1 MALLDKLVADRNV
14 ATPLYLQLA
23 QSLRHAIAAGI
34 VEGGEAL
41 PSERLLSE
49 QTGASRV
56 TIRRALEQLINEGL
70 IVRRHGSGT
79 YLAPRIEQRGS
90 ELSSFSSDTQNRGA
104 SPGSVWIKKALA
116 TASPEEA
123 LTLGISVGAPVVHLA
138 RIRLANGEPL
148 AIEEAVLSATL
159 LPPVDEIGDS
169 LYAAL
174 STKSNRPVSGS
185 QRLTA
190 SLATS
195 IEAGLLSIQENS
207 EVLRIER
214 RTFRADGTPVELTRS
229 AYRGDRYE
237 FVSELKDV

>member
-1 MALLDKLVADRNV
+1 MSLVEQLTADRNV
-14 ATPLYLQLA
+14 STPLYLQLA
-23 QSLRHAIAAGI
+23 QGLRQAISAGF

-56 TIRRALEQLINEGL
+56 TIRRAIEQLIDEGL

-79 YLAPRIEQRGS
+79 YLAPRIEQPGGD
-90 ELSSFSSDTQNRGA
+90 LTSFSSDAQNRGA
-104 SPGSVWIKKALA
+104 SPGSIWIMKTLSMP
-116 TASPEEA
+116 TPEEA
-123 LTLGISVGAPVVHLA
+123 IALGIDTTAPVVKLA
-138 RIRLANGEPL
+138 RVRLANGEPL
-148 AIEEAVLSATL
+148 AIEEAVVAAAL
-159 LPPVDEIGDS
+159 LPAIDQIGDS

-174 STKSNRPVSGS
+174 ATKNNRPVNGT

-195 IEAGLLSIQENS
+195 IEAGLLSIHENS

-214 RTFRADGTPVELTRS
+214 RTFRADGVPVEITRS
-229 AYRGDRYE
+229 AYRGDRFE
-237 FVSELKDV
+237 FVTELKDV

>member
-1 MALLDKLVADRNV
+1 MPLADQLIADRNV
-14 ATPLYLQLA
+14 STPLYLQLA
-23 QSLRHAIAAGI
+23 QGLRQAISAGF
-34 VEGGEAL
+34 VGGGEAL

-56 TIRRALEQLINEGL
+56 TIRRALEQLIDEGL

-79 YLAPRIEQRGS
+79 YLAPRIQQPGS
-90 ELSSFSSDTQNRGA
+90 DLTSFSNDTQNRGA
-104 SPGSVWIKKALA
+104 APSSVWIMKSLGQANE
-116 TASPEEA
+116 EEA
-123 LTLGISVGAPVVHLA
+123 AALNLSLGASVVHLA
-138 RIRLANGEPL
+138 RVRLANGEPL
-148 AIEEAVLSATL
+148 AIEEAVLAADL
-159 LPPVDEIGDS
+159 LPPIEAIGDS

-174 STKSNRPVSGS
+174 GTKNNRPVRGN

-195 IEAGLLSIQENS
+195 IEAGLLSIRENS

-214 RTFRADGTPVELTRS
+214 RTFRADGRPVELTRS

>member
-1 MALLDKLVADRNV
+1 MALVDKLVTDRSA

-23 QSLRHAIAAGI
+23 QSLRQAISAGF

-56 TIRRALEQLINEGL
+56 TIRRALEQLIDEGL

-79 YLAPRIEQRGS
+79 YLAPRIQQPGS
-90 ELSSFSSDTQNRGA
+90 ELTGFSSDTQNRGA
-104 SPGSVWIKKALA
+104 SPSSVWIMKTLA
-116 TASPEEA
+116 RASEEEA
-123 LTLGISVGAPVVHLA
+123 LALGLTVGASVVHLA
-138 RIRLANGEPL
+138 RVRLANGEPL
-148 AIEEAVLSATL
+148 AIEEAVLSAEL

-174 STKSNRPVSGS
+174 ATKNNRPVSGR

>member
-1 MALLDKLVADRNV
+1 MSLVEQLTANRNV
-14 ATPLYLQLA
+14 STPLYLQLA
-23 QSLRHAIAAGI
+23 QGLRQAISAGF

-56 TIRRALEQLINEGL
+56 TIRRAIEQLIDEGL

-79 YLAPRIEQRGS
+79 YLAPRIEQAGGD
-90 ELSSFSSDTQNRGA
+90 LTSFSSDVQNRGA
-104 SPGSVWIKKALA
+104 SPSSIWIMKTPAQA
-116 TASPEEA
+116 NGEEA
-123 LTLGISVGAPVVHLA
+123 AALSINVNAPIIKLA
-138 RIRLANGEPL
+138 RVRLANGEPL
-148 AIEEAVLSATL
+148 AIEEAIVAAAL
-159 LPPVDEIGDS
+159 LPPIDQIGDS

-174 STKSNRPVSGS
+174 ATKNNRPVKGT

-195 IEAGLLSIQENS
+195 LEAGLLSIQENS

-214 RTFRADGTPVELTRS
+214 RTFRADGTPVEITRS
-229 AYRGDRYE
+229 AYRGDRFE

>member
-1 MALLDKLVADRNV
+1 MAFVDKLTADRNV

-23 QSLRHAIAAGI
+23 QGLRHAISAGF

-56 TIRRALEQLINEGL
+56 TIRRALEQLIAEGL

-79 YLAPRIEQRGS
+79 YLAPRIQQPGS
-90 ELSSFSSDTQNRGA
+90 ELTGFSNDTQNRGA
-104 SPGSVWIKKALA
+104 APSSVWIMKTIALA
-116 TASPEEA
+116 SEEEA
-123 LTLGISVGAPVVHLA
+123 HTLSLDIGAAVVRLA
-138 RIRLANGEPL
+138 RVRLANGEPL
-148 AIEEAVLSATL
+148 AIEEAVLSADL
-159 LPPVDEIGDS
+159 LPPIDEIGDS

-174 STKSNRPVSGS
+174 ARKNNRPVSGR

-195 IEAGLLSIQENS
+195 IEAGLLSIKENS

-214 RTFRADGTPVELTRS
+214 RTFRRDGTPVELTRS

>member
-1 MALLDKLVADRNV
+1 MSLVEQLNANRN
-14 ATPLYLQLA
+14 ASTPLYLQLA
-23 QSLRHAIAAGI
+23 QGLRQAISAGF

-56 TIRRALEQLINEGL
+56 TIRRAIEQLIDEGL

-79 YLAPRIEQRGS
+79 YLAPRIQQPGGD
-90 ELSSFSSDTQNRGA
+90 LTSFSFDTQNRGA
-104 SPGSVWIKKALA
+104 SPASVWIMKALA
-116 TASPEEA
+116 TPSFEEA
-123 LTLGISVGAPVVHLA
+123 TGLAIDVKTPIVKLA
-138 RIRLANGEPL
+138 RVRLANGEPL
-148 AIEEAVLSATL
+148 AIEEAIVPAFL
-159 LPPVDEIGDS
+159 LPPIDEIGDS

-174 STKSNRPVSGS
+174 ETKNNRPVQGS

-195 IEAGLLSIQENS
+195 LEAGLLSIHENS

-214 RTFRADGTPVELTRS
+214 RTFRQDGTPVEITRS
-229 AYRGDRYE
+229 AYRGDRFE
-237 FVSELKDV
+237 FVTELKDV

>member
-1 MALLDKLVADRNV
+1 MSLVEQLTADRNV
-14 ATPLYLQLA
+14 STPLYLQLA
-23 QSLRHAIAAGI
+23 QGLRQAISAGF

-56 TIRRALEQLINEGL
+56 TIRRAIEQLIDEGL

-79 YLAPRIEQRGS
+79 YLAPRIEQPGGD
-90 ELSSFSSDTQNRGA
+90 LTSFSSDAQNRGA
-104 SPGSVWIKKALA
+104 SPGSIWIMKTLSVP
-116 TASPEEA
+116 TLEEA
-123 LTLGISVGAPVVHLA
+123 HALQIDVTAPVVKLA
-138 RIRLANGEPL
+138 RVRLANGEPL
-148 AIEEAVLSATL
+148 AIEEAVVAAAL
-159 LPPVDEIGDS
+159 LPAIDQIGDS

-174 STKSNRPVSGS
+174 ATKNNRPVNGT

-195 IEAGLLSIQENS
+195 LEAGLLSIHENS

-214 RTFRADGTPVELTRS
+214 RTFRADGVPVEITRS
-229 AYRGDRYE
+229 AYRGDRFE
-237 FVSELKDV
+237 FVTELKDV

>member
-1 MALLDKLVADRNV
+1 MALVGKLIANRNV

-23 QSLRHAIAAGI
+23 QGLRQAISDGF
-34 VEGGEAL
+34 VGGGEAL

-56 TIRRALEQLINEGL
+56 TIRRAIEQLIDEGL

-79 YLAPRIEQRGS
+79 YLAPRIQQPGS
-90 ELSSFSSDTQNRGA
+90 ELTGFSSDTQNRGA
-104 SPGSVWIKKALA
+104 SPSSVWIMKSLA
-116 TASPEEA
+116 NANNEEA
-123 LTLGISVGAPVVHLA
+123 IALDVAIGDSIVRLA
-138 RIRLANGEPL
+138 RVRLANGEPL
-148 AIEEAVLSATL
+148 AIEEAVVAAIL
-159 LPPVDEIGDS
+159 LPPIDEIGDS

-174 STKSNRPVSGS
+174 ATKNNQPVKGN

>member
-1 MALLDKLVADRNV
+1 MSLVEQLNANRN
-14 ATPLYLQLA
+14 ASTPLYLQLA
-23 QSLRHAIAAGI
+23 QGLRQAISAGF

-56 TIRRALEQLINEGL
+56 TIRRAIEQLIAEGL

-79 YLAPRIEQRGS
+79 YLAPRIQQPGG
-90 ELSSFSSDTQNRGA
+90 ELTSFSFDAQNRGA
-104 SPGSVWIKKALA
+104 SPTSLWIMKTL
-116 TASPEEA
+116 ASPSAEEA
-123 LTLGISVGAPVVHLA
+123 AGLAIAIKDPIVKLA
-138 RIRLANGEPL
+138 RVRLANGEPL
-148 AIEEAVLSATL
+148 AIEEAIVPAAL
-159 LPPVDEIGDS
+159 LPPLDDIGDS

-174 STKSNRPVSGS
+174 ATKNNRPVHGN

-195 IEAGLLSIQENS
+195 LEAGLLSIQENS

-214 RTFRADGTPVELTRS
+214 RTFRADGTPVEITRS
-229 AYRGDRYE
+229 AYRGDRFE
-237 FVSELKDV
+237 FVTELKDV

>member
-1 MALLDKLVADRNV
+1 MALVDKLIADRNV

-23 QSLRHAIAAGI
+23 QGLRQAIGAGF
-34 VEGGEAL
+34 VEGGNAL

-56 TIRRALEQLINEGL
+56 TIRRALEQLIGEGL

-79 YLAPRIEQRGS
+79 YLAPRIQQPGS
-90 ELSSFSSDTQNRGA
+90 ELTGFSSDTQNRGA
-104 SPGSVWIKKALA
+104 SPGSVWIMKTLAPANEEQAIALG
-116 TASPEEA
+116 
-123 LTLGISVGAPVVHLA
+123 LKVGAPVVHLA

-148 AIEEAVLSATL
+148 AIEDAIVAADL
-159 LPPVDEIGDS
+159 LPPIDEIGDS

-174 STKSNRPVSGS
+174 AVKKNRPVRGS

-214 RTFRADGTPVELTRS
+214 RTFRHDGTPVELTRS

-237 FVSELKDV
+237 FVSELRDV

>member
-1 MALLDKLVADRNV
+1 MELASKLIADRQV

-23 QSLRHAIAAGI
+23 QRLREAISQGF
-34 VEGGEAL
+34 VGGGEAL

-56 TIRRALEQLINEGL
+56 TIRRAIEQLINEGL

-79 YLAPRIEQRGS
+79 YLAPRIQQPGS
-90 ELSSFSSDTQNRGA
+90 ELTSFSSDTQNRGA
-104 SPGSVWIKKALA
+104 SPGSIWIRKTLASANDEEA
-116 TASPEEA
+116 TA
-123 LTLGISVGAPVVHLA
+123 LRIDVGASVVRLA
-138 RIRLANGEPL
+138 RVRLANGEPL
-148 AIEEAVLSATL
+148 AIEEAVLAAAL
-159 LPPVDEIGDS
+159 LPPIDQIGDS

-174 STKSNRPVSGS
+174 ATRNNRPVSGS

-190 SLATS
+190 SLANS

-207 EVLRIER
+207 EILRIER
-214 RTFRADGTPVELTRS
+214 RTFRGDGTPLELTRS